1 MNILASYFP
10 KKRKEHLYVTMH
22 LASNLKVANNSTL
35 MLYRS
40 IIDALLM
47 VSIIY
52 KLRKHKIIQK
62 TIYMYKSIGT

>member
-1 MNILASYFP
+1 
-10 KKRKEHLYVTMH
+10 MH

-62 TIYMYKSIGT
+62 TIYMYKSIGTWATEGRFQIN